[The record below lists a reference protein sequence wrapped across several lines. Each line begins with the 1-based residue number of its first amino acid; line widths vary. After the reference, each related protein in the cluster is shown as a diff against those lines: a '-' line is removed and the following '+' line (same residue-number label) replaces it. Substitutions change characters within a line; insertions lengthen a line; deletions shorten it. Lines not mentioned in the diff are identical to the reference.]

1 MRGANSL
8 TKDGQHDKCPAH
20 PWCSKLNVLSGTRHT
35 ASLTHPAEVRL
46 IRDRGEDSSLTRRA
60 SSPLSFA
67 PVLLRAHSPGPIP
80 YASPGAPGA
89 PSPFG
94 PRLGGISGA
103 AGVDEAVHEVPDVLF
118 HRSERPVKVQVLEEH
133 ARVVALRVGP
143 DEPLEALQPV
153 AHQFAMAR
161 T

>member
-67 PVLLRAHSPGPIP
+67 PVLLRAHSPGPMP
-80 YASPGAPGA
+80 HASY
-89 PSPFG
+89 
-94 PRLGGISGA
+94 
-103 AGVDEAVHEVPDVLF
+103 ET
-118 HRSERPVKVQVLEEH
+118 
-133 ARVVALRVGP
+133 VGP
-143 DEPLEALQPV
+143 TSPLRLARLDRAGAIFTGGRKDGPPGRCPASFHWSKIFPV
-153 AHQFAMAR
+153 
-161 T
+161 

>member
-67 PVLLRAHSPGPIP
+67 PVLLRAHSPGPMP
-80 YASPGAPGA
+80 HASLDRGGAHLPHNIRWSGPTPGSALDCSCTTSA
-89 PSPFG
+89 M
-94 PRLGGISGA
+94 GGGCS
-103 AGVDEAVHEVPDVLF
+103 
-118 HRSERPVKVQVLEEH
+118 
-133 ARVVALRVGP
+133 
-143 DEPLEALQPV
+143 
-153 AHQFAMAR
+153 
-161 T
+161 